1 VAYPK
6 KLLSDD
12 ESVVLETH
20 PHWKTLVLPVLE
32 LLVICG
38 LAGFLLAVV
47 DPDVA
52 KYVIIG
58 VGLVLVVLAFVIPLL
73 RWRTTLFVL
82 TDKRVVVRTGI
93 LSRTGRDIPLTRVN
107 DVTFSHNLIE
117 RILGCGTLV
126 VESAGERG
134 QVQLTEVPKVEQVQR
149 QLYELVERASHVVNP
164 PDQQP

>member
-1 VAYPK
+1 MAYPK

-107 DVTFSHNLIE
+107 DVTFSHNLLE

-149 QLYELVERASHVVNP
+149 QLYELVERASHIADP
-164 PDQQP
+164 PDEP

>member
-38 LAGFLLAVV
+38 VAGFLLAVV

-58 VGLVLVVLAFVIPLL
+58 VGLVLVLLAFVIPLL

-93 LSRTGRDIPLTRVN
+93 LSRTGRDIPLTRIN
-107 DVTFSHNLIE
+107 DVTFSHNLLE

-149 QLYELVERASHVVNP
+149 QLYELVERASHIANP
-164 PDQQP
+164 PDEP

>member
-12 ESVVLETH
+12 EAVVLETH
-20 PHWKTLVLPVLE
+20 PHWKTLVLPILE
-32 LLVICG
+32 LLVISSA
-38 LAGFLLAVV
+38 AGYLLAIVH
-47 DPDVA
+47 DNIG
-52 KYVIIG
+52 KYVMIG
-58 VGLVLVVLAFVIPLL
+58 VALVLVVVAFVVPLL

-107 DVTFSHNLIE
+107 DVTFTHNLLE
-117 RILGCGTLV
+117 RMLGCGTLV

-134 QVQLTEVPKVEQVQR
+134 QVQLTEIPKVEQVQR
-149 QLYELVERASHVVNP
+149 QLYELVEKASRMVNP
-164 PDQQP
+164 PDEP